1 MSSWLNVQRE
11 IAQRDWIAEIKV
23 ENITH
28 VRIGGYNARP
38 YSSSLNLMEQPR
50 TQNIKGLWRWWAR
63 AILAGAILGSKGS
76 LAGGLSDI
84 DKEVSRLLGSTNASS
99 EFFIQTTLNSDPKI
113 IPYNELENV
122 PRVKLITM
130 GISNEEKRLEQ
141 YYQKL
146 SLSIFVGARKGV
158 EKHSRDSVMFA
169 LSSLIIALIFSG
181 IGSITTRGFGKLK
194 IIDIE
199 PKSPAFRNDIDN
211 LNQLLKSLYKQNS
224 EQSITEGLKKL
235 ISVSLEYALGY
246 LSLKKV
252 PSRIKISETP
262 LYSVLLLNSDPELF
276 RLETI
281 CISRQDPK
289 SLLECLGKSTLKIE
303 WKRKRRDLKPRDP
316 GKNLHTWVLGLPRHQ
331 ELPYE
336 INEVEKRCEKRLT
349 GYALFNGEEN
359 VEKRRQ
365 SPIGFT
371 VLECASGLAIVMY
384 GFLTSEFLKLL
395 EGHNGLIL
403 KHIGIHTTEATF
415 CPRRKYRVIGRITHI
430 DRTNVYD
437 DILNHGIFFPQR
449 IVNVNK
455 DMSIEDVYR
464 LVFNAAWDFVKQII
478 KDRCCR

>member
-23 ENITH
+23 ENITP

-224 EQSITEGLKKL
+224 EQGITEVLKKL

-246 LSLKKV
+246 LSLEKISPRV
-252 PSRIKISETP
+252 KISEIP
-262 LYSVLLLNSDPELF
+262 LYSVLLLNSDPEVF

-281 CISRQDPK
+281 CISRLDPM
-289 SLLECLGKSTLKIE
+289 SLLECLGESTLKMR
-303 WKRKRRDLKPRDP
+303 WKQKKCLSPRSP
-316 GKNLHTWVLGLPRHQ
+316 GKNLHTWVLGLPRYQ
-331 ELPYE
+331 EPPYRRDGRRE
-336 INEVEKRCEKRLT
+336 RLLT
-349 GYALFNGEEN
+349 GYVILNSREEKE
-359 VEKRRQ
+359 EKRIRRQ

-371 VLECASGLAIVMY
+371 VLECSGGLAIVMY
-384 GFLTSEFLKLL
+384 GFLTSEYPQLL
-395 EGHNGLIL
+395 EGRSDLVLQHV
-403 KHIGIHTTEATF
+403 GIHAT
-415 CPRRKYRVIGRITHI
+415 RSSLRI
-430 DRTNVYD
+430 DRTNVYN
-437 DILNHGIFFPQR
+437 DILNRGISFPHKTE
-449 IVNVNK
+449 NVSRT
-455 DMSIEDVYR
+455 MPVEDVYR
-464 LVFNAAWDFVKQII
+464 LVFNAAWEFIKQII
-478 KDRCCR
+478 KEGIIECKDKRVIKERCCK